1 MRRSGRGCRGCRR
14 GPGRHI
20 RSRNAVG
27 ADAGLGLGKRS
38 DVVEEGVEGVE
49 EEVVWARVG
58 VALGRLLL
66 VLRGRGRVG
75 YRSVLRSG
83 EEEIYV
89 VSIREAWE
97 AWRRKG

>member
-1 MRRSGRGCRGCRR
+1 M
-14 GPGRHI
+14 
-20 RSRNAVG
+20 
-27 ADAGLGLGKRS
+27 
-38 DVVEEGVEGVE
+38 VEEGE

-58 VALGRLLL
+58 VSLGGLLL

-75 YRSVLRSG
+75 YHSVLRSG

-97 AWRRKG
+97 AWRSKE